1 MSALALSSGNWK
13 SLLKG
18 VLVVGGAAALTYAG
32 ENIANLDFGKNGPM
46 IVMGLTVL
54 ISYLRR
60 VLDEYSRPTPAFPAN
75 GLRPPASEAP
85 ASPIGG
91 NPLDD
96 L

>member
-1 MSALALSSGNWK
+1 MAVLALSKANWK
-13 SLLKG
+13 SFGKG

-60 VLDEYSRPTPAFPAN
+60 VLDEYGRPTSDA
-75 GLRPPASEAP
+75 PPEAMSMSVSVP
-85 ASPIGG
+85 RTY
-91 NPLDD
+91 DD